1 MVVRGRIKPVA
12 IIGALVIMIA
22 ALFYVALNRSHEVAP
37 APPMHQP
44 R

>member
-1 MVVRGRIKPVA
+1 MVTRGHIKPVA

-22 ALFYVALNRSHEVAP
+22 ALLYVALNRSHEVAP
-37 APPMHQP
+37 VPPMHQS